1 MKHLDSYLTQLRSWL
16 LRAAELMSLVL
27 VVLILVYLLLGEA
40 SGDYVVSVMT
50 NVSLLISAVTPQ
62 AIIGV
67 ALIAALLKAV
77 QQIKKG
83 RKGRV
88 YSEE

>member
-67 ALIAALLKAV
+67 ALIAAV
-77 QQIKKG
+77 V
-83 RKGRV
+83 V
-88 YSEE
+88 YLRR

>member
-40 SGDYVVSVMT
+40 YGDYVVSVMM

-67 ALIAALLKAV
+67 ALIAAVVAYL
-77 QQIKKG
+77 
-83 RKGRV
+83 RR
-88 YSEE
+88 

>member
-1 MKHLDSYLTQLRSWL
+1 MEHLDSYLTQLRSWL

-67 ALIAALLKAV
+67 ALIAAVVAYL
-77 QQIKKG
+77 
-83 RKGRV
+83 RR
-88 YSEE
+88 

>member
-1 MKHLDSYLTQLRSWL
+1 
-16 LRAAELMSLVL
+16 MSLVL

-50 NVSLLISAVTPQ
+50 NVSLFISSVTPQ

-67 ALIAALLKAV
+67 ALIAAVVAYL
-77 QQIKKG
+77 
-83 RKGRV
+83 RR
-88 YSEE
+88 

>member
-1 MKHLDSYLTQLRSWL
+1 M
-16 LRAAELMSLVL
+16 RAAELMSLVL

-67 ALIAALLKAV
+67 ALIAAVVAYL
-77 QQIKKG
+77 
-83 RKGRV
+83 RR
-88 YSEE
+88 

>member
-50 NVSLLISAVTPQ
+50 NVSLLISAETPQ

-67 ALIAALLKAV
+67 ALIAAVVAYL
-77 QQIKKG
+77 
-83 RKGRV
+83 RR
-88 YSEE
+88 

>member
-1 MKHLDSYLTQLRSWL
+1 MKQLDSFLIKLRSWL
-16 LRAAELMSLVL
+16 LRAAELMALLL
-27 VVLILVYLLLGEA
+27 VVLVLVYLLLGEA

-67 ALIAALLKAV
+67 ALIAAVVAYL
-77 QQIKKG
+77 
-83 RKGRV
+83 RR
-88 YSEE
+88 

>member
-67 ALIAALLKAV
+67 ALIAAVVA
-77 QQIKKG
+77 
-83 RKGRV
+83 
-88 YSEE
+88 

>member
-27 VVLILVYLLLGEA
+27 VVLILVYLLLGET

-50 NVSLLISAVTPQ
+50 NVSLLISAVTPP

-67 ALIAALLKAV
+67 ALIAAVVAYL
-77 QQIKKG
+77 
-83 RKGRV
+83 RR
-88 YSEE
+88 